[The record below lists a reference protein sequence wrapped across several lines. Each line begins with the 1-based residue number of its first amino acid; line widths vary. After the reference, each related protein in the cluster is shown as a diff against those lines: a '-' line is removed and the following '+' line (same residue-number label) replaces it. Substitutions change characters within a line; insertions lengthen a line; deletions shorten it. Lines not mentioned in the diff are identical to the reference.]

1 MSEENKTLE
10 LKDEDLQKVTG
21 GSGDK
26 PSCQYYRCRNTYSTC
41 PNPLKGL
48 CQQCKKCEL
57 NAD

>member
-26 PSCQYYRCRNTYSTC
+26 PSCQYY
-41 PNPLKGL
+41 
-48 CQQCKKCEL
+48 
-57 NAD
+57 